1 MFRRGEKL
9 TLLHKVFFSPYPPPR
24 VGDGGY
30 QDRPAQNS
38 KKPACFP
45 TGIGKILERLAGGG
59 PGIVLAAFFNGL
71 IPFNIIKRELGQRFC
86 DLKMTKTQWIGRVP

>member
-9 TLLHKVFFSPYPPPR
+9 TLLHKVFFFTG

-59 PGIVLAAFFNGL
+59 PGIVLAAVFYGQ
-71 IPFNIIKRELGQRFC
+71 IPFNIIKKGTWAEIL
-86 DLKMTKTQWIGRVP
+86 